1 MARKQQNLD
10 REELN
15 LITENSSNSMKRINL
30 NPDSKERETQL
41 KSNWSIHMT
50 LCKHKT
56 ACALKVQLPI
66 QNLLAHSQPTN
77 FQFG

>member
-41 KSNWSIHMT
+41 KSN
-50 LCKHKT
+50 
-56 ACALKVQLPI
+56 
-66 QNLLAHSQPTN
+66 
-77 FQFG
+77 